1 MSSKTI
7 EKIKVIDNLILKY
20 EKIKYQAEHDKLTG
34 CYNRHYL
41 MEILNNR
48 YRKIKL
54 NNGQLI
60 FIFIDLDG
68 FKKVNDE
75 YGHDFRDK
83 IVERFGYL
91 LKQQLRKE
99 DIVSRYGGDEFV
111 VLIEN
116 INLRKAWLIG
126 QKIIRTTAQV
136 IKEFLNHSNLKLG
149 CSIGISQLTHS
160 SSSIK
165 SILKKA
171 DKACYEAKKN
181 EGNSIRF
188 EDGIQP

>member
-1 MSSKTI
+1 M
-7 EKIKVIDNLILKY
+7 
-20 EKIKYQAEHDKLTG
+20 
-34 CYNRHYL
+34 
-41 MEILNNR
+41 
-48 YRKIKL
+48 
-54 NNGQLI
+54 
-60 FIFIDLDG
+60 
-68 FKKVNDE
+68 
-75 YGHDFRDK
+75 
-83 IVERFGYL
+83 
-91 LKQQLRKE
+91 
-99 DIVSRYGGDEFV
+99 